1 MGLRGVPSERGEKL
15 EARYEKIQKKGIKLW
30 GRTALRVQTA
40 VPEWNDNP
48 SGATSASQV
57 LIKFVNP

>member
-15 EARYEKIQKKGIKLW
+15 KARYEKIQKKGIKLW

-40 VPEWNDNP
+40 VPEWNDYP

>member
-15 EARYEKIQKKGIKLW
+15 EARYEQIQKKGIKLW
-30 GRTALRVQTA
+30 GRTALRVQTV
-40 VPEWNDNP
+40 VPEWNDYP
-48 SGATSASQV
+48 AGATSASQV

>member
-15 EARYEKIQKKGIKLW
+15 EARYEQIQKKGIKLW

-40 VPEWNDNP
+40 VPEWNDYP
-48 SGATSASQV
+48 SGATSAS
-57 LIKFVNP
+57 

>member
-15 EARYEKIQKKGIKLW
+15 EERYEKIQKKGIKLW

-40 VPEWNDNP
+40 VPEWNDYP